1 MKTSFATETRSA
13 SRFTVHM
20 NDSWQRSGLFLFT
33 PQWVTVDCSR
43 PGASTGHRLQA
54 MVITMVMMMKVF
66 FATLGSVA
74 LLVPSVLADITVVNN
89 LIVPSQIYD
98 FTYSNTS
105 NVWWRGRNRT
115 MYYCIFRSL
124 WTKDSAPNDY
134 PKQARF
140 TDPFMYSSTKE
151 FLPWQLGK
159 AVSVGIGKIATVRL
173 FGQ

>member
-1 MKTSFATETRSA
+1 MIFK
-13 SRFTVHM
+13 
-20 NDSWQRSGLFLFT
+20 LFLAALCAVAPLAPT
-33 PQWVTVDCSR
+33 S
-43 PGASTGHRLQA
+43 
-54 MVITMVMMMKVF
+54 VM
-66 FATLGSVA
+66 
-74 LLVPSVLADITVVNN
+74 ADITVVNN

-173 FGQ
+173 FRCEFICKGRSQHYDSLTVFRICIF